1 MGTFTLSLRIIQA
14 DAMTA
19 LAFNGVAYRKFI
31 QLVHTASSYSV
42 GMQSHMIDHEVT

>member
-1 MGTFTLSLRIIQA
+1 MGTLTLFLRIIQA

-31 QLVHTASSYSV
+31 QPGHVAAH
-42 GMQSHMIDHEVT
+42 D